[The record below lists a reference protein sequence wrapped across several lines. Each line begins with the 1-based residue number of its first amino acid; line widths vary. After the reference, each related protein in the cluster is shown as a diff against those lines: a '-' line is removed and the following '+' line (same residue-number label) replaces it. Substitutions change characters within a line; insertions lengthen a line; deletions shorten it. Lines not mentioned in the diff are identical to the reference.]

1 MTPANPSSEANIS
14 PENRPCRITLRAPLL
29 SPAPTRC
36 ASSKGRGKSAEEP
49 DGGGDES
56 YGRCLIRTQMPEH
69 GSVNHLHGD
78 E

>member
-36 ASSKGRGKSAEEP
+36 ATCTENPAAKAEESP
-49 DGGGDES
+49 PKS
-56 YGRCLIRTQMPEH
+56 QMVVETSPTA
-69 GSVNHLHGD
+69 D
-78 E
+78 A